1 MEMEARGLRKGAVL
15 LSFAQLCLSSFSG
28 DSFMKTPISASRVR
42 FVLCEPSLPANIGA
56 AARAVKTMGFRSLWV
71 VNPRVSSYR
80 EDPDAVA
87 LSTSSVDVLRESR
100 CVPTLAEAL
109 EGVTFAWAL
118 SGYDRRFGPPIEDL
132 RGAAGRACDF
142 LASEP
147 GDIAFV
153 FGTERSG
160 LTNEEIEICQAVAA
174 IPADPESPSLNL
186 AQSVQVTA
194 YEMHVTQLERAGD
207 AHRLYDWEK
216 RFEAEPPATVPAI
229 EGFLEHWQR
238 AMEACGALDPKEP
251 KFLMPMTRRIVA
263 RAGLTQ
269 PEVDLL
275 RGICA
280 AIIRPKKERA
290 GSKKGKAR

>member
-1 MEMEARGLRKGAVL
+1 M
-15 LSFAQLCLSSFSG
+15 Q
-28 DSFMKTPISASRVR
+28 TPVSASRVR
-42 FVLCEPSLPANIGA
+42 FVLCDPSLPANIGA
-56 AARAVKTMGFRSLWV
+56 AARAIKTMGFRNLWV
-71 VNPRVSSYR
+71 VNPKVEAYR
-80 EDPDAVA
+80 EHPDAIA

-100 CVPTLAEAL
+100 TVKTLTEAL
-109 EGVTFAWAL
+109 DGVRFAWAL
-118 SGYDRRFGPPIEDL
+118 SGYDRQFGPPIEDL
-132 RGAAGRACDF
+132 RGVAGKACDY
-142 LASEP
+142 LETQG

-160 LTNEEIEICQAVAA
+160 LTNEEIEVCQGVAA

-194 YEMHVTQLERAGD
+194 YELHVTQLERAGH
-207 AHRLYDWEK
+207 AHALYDWER
-216 RFEAEPPATVPAI
+216 RFNSEPLAPVPAI
-229 EGFLEHWQR
+229 EGFLAHWAK

-251 KFLMPMTRRIVA
+251 KFLMPMMRRIVS

-280 AIIRPKKERA
+280 AIIRPKKERI
-290 GSKKGKAR
+290 GQKKGPKTEG